1 MAIVL
6 FPIPPECRTY
16 FIIACIVHSI
26 TVISLVLRIVV
37 RVVKKTKVGWDDFLV
52 ALSAVFTS
60 GMVGVYGV
68 GKCPNCFMT
77 A

>member
-1 MAIVL
+1 MAIVQ
-6 FPIPPECRTY
+6 FPVLPACRKY
-16 FIIACIVHSI
+16 FIIACIVHGI
-26 TVISLVLRIVV
+26 TVISLGLRLAA
-37 RVVKKTKVGWDDFLV
+37 RVIKTKVGWDDFLV